1 MSSCARS
8 SARIRARSASALV
21 ALALL
26 AGACAALPPPRPE
39 PGLAARGCATSA
51 AGIAF
56 DFEGA
61 SQSQCVIDGERRFT
75 VLISPEHAPP
85 INPSAW
91 YAFRYHADPG
101 PPVEVRLSY
110 LEGFHRYRPK
120 LTVDATTTPL
130 EAAVAEDGKSARIAL
145 PPGRGRVSGQE
156 VFASARYDALAQR
169 LAPVAAPVQL
179 GSSHDGRP
187 VEALHFGSANAPALI
202 VLLGR
207 AHPPEVSGAV
217 AMEAFLEAIAA
228 RFADGTIDPAHYQL
242 LAVPLLN
249 PDGVARGHW
258 RANLGGRDLN
268 RDWGDFTQPETAAVK
283 AWLDRLDP
291 AVRPVA
297 MVDFHSTRTNL
308 FYVQGEEETD
318 AREEAFLAQWL
329 GASFGKL
336 PDYPFTIERR
346 NANPGSGTSKNWFHE
361 TYDIPSYTYEVADE
375 ADRDAV
381 RAAARHFAAELVG
394 ALEVLAVPASE
405 SVK

>member
-1 MSSCARS
+1 M
-8 SARIRARSASALV
+8 

-39 PGLAARGCATSA
+39 PGPAARGCATSA
-51 AGIAF
+51 ASIGF

-61 SQSQCVIDGERRFT
+61 SQSRCIIEGERKFT

-91 YAFRYHADPG
+91 YAFRYHAEPG
-101 PPVEVRLSY
+101 APVDVQLSY
-110 LEGFHRYRPK
+110 LEGFHRYRPQ
-120 LTVDATTTPL
+120 LTVEAATTPL

-145 PPGRGRVSGQE
+145 PPGEGRVSGQE
-156 VFASARYDALAQR
+156 VFASARYEALSKR
-169 LAPVAAPVQL
+169 LAPVAKRVRL
-179 GSSHDGRP
+179 GTSHDRRP
-187 VEALHFGSANAPALI
+187 IEGLHFGSAKAPRLI

-217 AMEAFLEAIAA
+217 AMEAFLEAIAD
-228 RFADGTIDPAHYQL
+228 RFAEATIDPARYQV

-258 RANLGGRDLN
+258 RANLGGQDLN
-268 RDWGDFTQPETAAVK
+268 RDWGDFTQPETTAVK

-291 AVRPVA
+291 AIRPVA

-318 AREEAFLAQWL
+318 AREEAFLAHWL
-329 GASFGKL
+329 KASVDRL

-381 RAAARHFAAELVG
+381 RAAARHFAAEFVG
-394 ALEVLAVPASE
+394 SLDMLAADGGEQSE
-405 SVK
+405 